1 MFMHIN
7 ATKAQLADQL
17 CFIKI
22 NIEDEDVKFLVS
34 IPDLLTTLVTSVE
47 STFIKDVGVQFI
59 VT

>member
-7 ATKAQLADQL
+7 VMKAQLADQL
-17 CFIKI
+17 CFIKT

-47 STFIKDVGVQFI
+47 STFIKDVDVQFI